1 MKLHH
6 IQEPQLEF
14 GRGTHVCPRAGIA
27 EHDVYDARFNARR
40 TKILVGAVGTSDT
53 LSKLATLIDKCSR
66 PIPPKDSR
74 QPKLYPSFCGFNEA
88 IGFKATFAL
97 EEEITRNLILS
108 DIRHI
113 LKIQDHNERVESAVD
128 LYYRH
133 VKFLA
138 QNRVV
143 DVIMWVST

>member
-1 MKLHH
+1 M
-6 IQEPQLEF
+6 
-14 GRGTHVCPRAGIA
+14 
-27 EHDVYDARFNARR
+27 
-40 TKILVGAVGTSDT
+40 
-53 LSKLATLIDKCSR
+53 CSR
-66 PIPPKDSR
+66 MISHQLCSKGDTRIPFSLLPKDSR

-97 EEEITRNLILS
+97 EEEITRNLIHS

-113 LKIQDHNERVESAVD
+113 LKIHDHNERVESAVD

-143 DVIMWVST
+143 DVIMCIL